1 MLDIWVFNLDGD
13 NILQSSC
20 TQSQYSQHF
29 PNPKLNPIKIN
40 EIDTPAVNLDKF
52 LSYAFESRGQII
64 QLCNIT

>member
-1 MLDIWVFNLDGD
+1 METIFCNHLAH
-13 NILQSSC
+13 
-20 TQSQYSQHF
+20 SQYSQHF